1 MMEKRSMEKLGA
13 EVSLLGFGC
22 MRFPMDAQGNIEE
35 KEAEA
40 MLDTAIKSGV
50 NYIDTAYRY
59 HNGDS
64 EPFVGRVL
72 NKYPRDSYYL
82 ATKLPIWM
90 VNSPEDVDRI
100 FEEQLQ
106 RLDKEYVDFYLV
118 HALDKERFEAMKKF
132 GVLERLEQKRA
143 EGKFRYLGFSFHDE
157 EKVFEEIL
165 SYYNWDFCQ
174 IQFNYMDTDIQAGLK
189 GYEFAKEK
197 GVPMVI
203 MEPIKGGM
211 LASLP
216 SDVEAAFR
224 KERPG
229 SSMASW
235 ALRFVGSFSN
245 VKVILSGMSSMEQV
259 KDNLGIFSD
268 FQPLSEEEKELVDQC
283 ARNLKAKV
291 KNGCTGCSYCMPCPS
306 GVNIPL
312 NFKIWNEY
320 AIYQNQERTKER
332 LNTELKKEEMA
343 DVCVRCGKCE
353 QVCPQK
359 LPIREHLKQAAEDF
373 GKLLGKCE
381 GGKA

>member
-1 MMEKRSMEKLGA
+1 MIEKRKMEKLGA

-22 MRFPMDAQGNIEE
+22 MRFPLDAQGNIEE
-35 KEAEA
+35 KEAEE

-90 VNSPEDVDRI
+90 VNAPEDVDRI
-100 FEEQLQ
+100 FEEQLE
-106 RLDKEYVDFYLV
+106 RLDKEYVDFYLI
-118 HALDKERFEAMKKF
+118 HALDKERFETMKKF

-157 EKVFEEIL
+157 EDVFEEIL

-174 IQFNYMDTDIQAGLK
+174 IQFNYMDTDIQAGLR

-203 MEPIKGGM
+203 MEPVKGGM
-211 LASLP
+211 LSSLP
-216 SDVEAAFR
+216 SDVEEDFR
-224 KERPG
+224 KERPDN
-229 SSMASW
+229 SIASW

-268 FQPLSEEEKELVDQC
+268 FQPLSEREKELVDKS
-283 ARNLKAKV
+283 ARDMKAKV

-320 AIYQNQERTKER
+320 AIYQNQGRTRER
-332 LNTELKKEEMA
+332 LKTELKKGELA
-343 DVCVRCGKCE
+343 DSCVKCGKCE
-353 QVCPQK
+353 KACPQK

-373 GKLLGKCE
+373 GKLLKEC
-381 GGKA
+381 GGEKA